1 MRGNNGQK
9 LPLHSLEASARGVSA
24 SPPPPVERGDGPLR
38 YLEIQILTVS
48 AIIGGGLVLGL
59 PSLVTG

>member
-1 MRGNNGQK
+1 MRGNSGQK
-9 LPLHSLEASARGVSA
+9 LSPHGLEASARGVSA
-24 SPPPPVERGDGPLR
+24 SPPVERGDGPLR

-59 PSLVTG
+59 LSPVTG